1 MKQDIALVVSD
12 AHLGAAP
19 DSSEKAF
26 LSFLEYASEAEEL
39 VINGDLFDF
48 WFEYKTVIL
57 REQFR
62 PLKILADLVDSGTRV
77 RLVAGNHDAWAESFL
92 SDEIGLELIP
102 GPERTVIGGRRAY
115 LAHGDGL
122 IPNERAYRALRRVIR
137 SRPFR
142 TLFRN
147 VHPDHSARA
156 VRAVSSTRKRAAHAL
171 AAQERAGPDGPPPL
185 HRTTSLAEYA
195 TRLLA
200 ESPELEIVVL
210 GHSHQ
215 PVLKEVEPG
224 RHYLNAGDWVTHCT
238 YGVVGSEG
246 VELKQWNPR

>member
-19 DSSEKAF
+19 ESSEKAF
-26 LSFLEYASEAEEL
+26 LSFLEYASEARDL

-48 WFEYKTVIL
+48 WFEYNTVIL
-57 REQFR
+57 REQFK
-62 PLKILADLVDSGTRV
+62 PLRILADLVESGTRV

-102 GPERTVIGGRRAY
+102 GPVRTTIGGRRAF

-122 IPNERAYRALRRVIR
+122 IPSEHSYRTVRRIIR

-142 TLFRN
+142 RLFRN
-147 VHPDHSARA
+147 VHPDHSAWA
-156 VRAVSSTRKRAAHAL
+156 VRWVSRTRQHAAHAL
-171 AAQERAGPDGPPPL
+171 AAEERGGPDGPPPS
-185 HRTTSLAEYA
+185 HRTTSLDDYA

-200 ESPELEIVVL
+200 ESPELQLVVL

-224 RHYLNAGDWVTHCT
+224 RHYLNAGDWITHCT
-238 YGVVGSEG
+238 YGVVGAEG
-246 VELKQWNPR
+246 VELKRWNPR